1 MAFNDLKI
9 RKLGMQV
16 QYLNTDFLKML
27 IKVGNIHYVI
37 ELYLVY
43 DDVKVN

>member
-16 QYLNTDFLKML
+16 YLNTYFLKML